1 MKKIYTLFIGM
12 LVAGSIANAQVVFQ
26 SNLSSWSGGLPTDW
40 MGSSTNIGTS
50 NVSEVSAV
58 LYGTS
63 AAALK
68 NTGATHKRFSTQTVN
83 VDANG
88 TYEIKIW
95 VKAAAGQLRTGH
107 YYIGSGAPNYGTY
120 NSYVD
125 LATVSANNLVMISQS
140 VTVSSTTDSAQFI
153 ISLHST
159 DGVNDVIIDSV
170 NVSSSTPP
178 VGTPVTINQI
188 QNTTTPP
195 FDSPYMGQL
204 VETSGIVTATQ
215 FNGYYIQDG
224 NGAYN
229 GVFVLDYV
237 NNPTIGDNVTITGTV
252 DEYFNYTT
260 VENPSVFVVNSSG
273 NTLPAA
279 LALTTLAVNAE
290 QYEGVLVKVTGA
302 SCTADTA
309 TNGNGEWTINDN
321 SGALIVDNKMFSYNA
336 ITFVDYNVTGV
347 VDYSFSNFKL
357 LPRDVNDVQVS
368 TSINEF
374 DNIKVSVYPNPVQ
387 NFINF
392 EVKANNYSV
401 RIVDITGKTVSN
413 TISTSSKHR
422 VNTANLNN
430 GIYFYTII
438 NNNGSVITTNKFVVA
453 K

>member
-40 MGSSTNIGTS
+40 MGSTTNITAG
-50 NVSEVSAV
+50 NVTEVAAIM
-58 LYGTS
+58 YGTS

-68 NTGATHKRFSTQTVN
+68 NTGTTHKRFSTQTVN
-83 VDANG
+83 VDASG

-95 VKAAAGQLRTGH
+95 VKAAAGQLRTNYVNPATAG
-107 YYIGSGAPNYGTY
+107 YGAY
-120 NSYVD
+120 NSYLD
-125 LATVSANNLVMISQS
+125 LSTVSAGNLVMISQS

-215 FNGYYIQDG
+215 FNGYYIQNG

-229 GVFVLDYV
+229 GVFVLDYI
-237 NNPTIGDNVTITGTV
+237 NTPAIGDNITITGTV

-260 VENPSVFVVNSSG
+260 IENPSVLVVNSSG
-273 NTLPAA
+273 NTLPTPTT
-279 LALTTLAVNAE
+279 LTTLAVNAE

-302 SCTADTA
+302 TCTVDTI
-309 TNGNGEWTINDN
+309 TNGNGEWTVNDG
-321 SGALIVDNKMFSYNA
+321 SGALIVDNKMFSFNA
-336 ITFVDYNVTGV
+336 VVSIAYNVTGV

-357 LPRDVNDVQVS
+357 LPRDMNDVQIS
-368 TSINEF
+368 TSIDEF

-392 EVKANNYSV
+392 EVNANNYSV
-401 RIVDITGKTVSN
+401 RIVDITGKTVNN

-438 NNNGSVITTNKFVVA
+438 NNNGSIITTNKFVVA

>member
-68 NTGATHKRFSTQTVN
+68 NTGTGHKRFSTQTVN

-95 VKAAAGQLRTGH
+95 VKAAAGQLRTNYVNPATAG
-107 YYIGSGAPNYGTY
+107 YGAY
-120 NSYVD
+120 NSYLD
-125 LATVSANNLVMISQS
+125 LSSVSAGNLVMISQS

-237 NNPTIGDNVTITGTV
+237 NDPTIGDNITITGTV
-252 DEYFNYTT
+252 DEFFNYTT
-260 VENPSVFVVNSSG
+260 IENPSAYTVNSSG
-273 NTLPAA
+273 NTLPTAIT
-279 LALTTLAVNAE
+279 LTTLAVNDE
-290 QYEGVLVKVTGA
+290 QYEGVLVKVMGA
-302 SCTADTA
+302 TCTADTA
-309 TNGNGEWTINDN
+309 TNGNGEWTINDG
-321 SGALIVDNKMFSYNA
+321 SGALIVDNKMFSFNA
-336 ITFVDYNVTGV
+336 IVSTIYNVTGV
-347 VDYSFSNFKL
+347 VDFSFSNFKL
-357 LPRDVNDVQVS
+357 LPRDVNDVQIS

-374 DNIKVSVYPNPVQ
+374 ENVKVAVYPNPVQ

-392 EVKANNYSV
+392 DLNINNYSV

-413 TISTSSKHR
+413 SVSTSNKHK
-422 VNTANLNN
+422 VNTTNFNN
-430 GIYFYTII
+430 GIYFYTIS
-438 NNNGSVITTNKFVVA
+438 NNGNTITTNKFIVA

>member
-290 QYEGVLVKVTGA
+290 QYEGVLVKVSGA
-302 SCTADTA
+302 TCTADTA
-309 TNGNGEWTINDN
+309 TNGNGEWTINDG

-336 ITFVDYNVTGV
+336 ITSTDYNVTGV

-392 EVKANNYSV
+392 EVNANNYSV

>member
-68 NTGATHKRFSTQTVN
+68 NTGTGHKRFSTQTVN

-95 VKAAAGQLRTGH
+95 VKAAAGQLRTNYVNPATAG
-107 YYIGSGAPNYGTY
+107 YGAY
-120 NSYVD
+120 NSYLD
-125 LATVSANNLVMISQS
+125 LSSVSAGNLVMISQS

-237 NNPTIGDNVTITGTV
+237 NDPTIGDNITITGTV
-252 DEYFNYTT
+252 DEFFNYTT
-260 VENPSVFVVNSSG
+260 IENPSAYTVNSSG

-279 LALTTLAVNAE
+279 ITLTTLAVNDE
-290 QYEGVLVKVTGA
+290 QYEGVLVKVMGA
-302 SCTADTA
+302 TCTADTA
-309 TNGNGEWTINDN
+309 TNGNGEWTINDG
-321 SGALIVDNKMFSYNA
+321 SGVLIVDNKMFSFNA
-336 ITFVDYNVTGV
+336 VVSSIYNVTGV
-347 VDYSFSNFKL
+347 VDFSFSNFKL
-357 LPRDVNDVQVS
+357 LPRDVNDVQIS

-374 DNIKVSVYPNPVQ
+374 ENVKVAVYPNPVQ

-392 EVKANNYSV
+392 DLNINNYSV

-413 TISTSSKHR
+413 SVSTSNKHK
-422 VNTANLNN
+422 VNTTNFNN
-430 GIYFYTII
+430 GIYFYTIS
-438 NNNGSVITTNKFVVA
+438 NNGNTITTNKFIVA

>member
-68 NTGATHKRFSTQTVN
+68 NTGTGHKRFSTQTVN
-83 VDANG
+83 VDTNG

-140 VTVSSTTDSAQFI
+140 ITVSSTTDSAQFI

-170 NVSSSTPP
+170 AISSSTPP

-229 GVFVLDYV
+229 GVFVLDYA
-237 NNPTIGDNVTITGTV
+237 NDPTIGDNITITGTV

-290 QYEGVLVKVTGA
+290 QYEGVLVKVSGA
-302 SCTADTA
+302 TCTADTA
-309 TNGNGEWTINDN
+309 TNGNGEWTINDG

-336 ITFVDYNVTGV
+336 ITSTDYNVTGV

-357 LPRDVNDVQVS
+357 LPRDMNDVQIS
-368 TSINEF
+368 TSINEV

-392 EVKANNYSV
+392 EVNANNYSV
-401 RIVDITGKTVSN
+401 KIVDITGKTVSN
-413 TISTSSKHR
+413 TISTSSKHK

-438 NNNGSVITTNKFVVA
+438 NNNGNVITTNKFVVA

>member
-40 MGSSTNIGTS
+40 MGSTTNITAG
-50 NVSEVSAV
+50 NVTEVAAV
-58 LYGTS
+58 MYGTS

-68 NTGATHKRFSTQTVN
+68 NTGTGHKRFSTQTVN
-83 VDANG
+83 VDASG
-88 TYEIKIW
+88 TYEIKVW
-95 VKAAAGQLRTGH
+95 VKAAAGQLRTN
-107 YYIGSGAPNYGTY
+107 YVNPATAAYGAY
-120 NSYVD
+120 NAYLD
-125 LATVSANNLVMISQS
+125 LSTVSAGNLVMISQS

-215 FNGYYIQDG
+215 FNGYYIQNG
-224 NGAYN
+224 SGAYN
-229 GVFVLDYV
+229 GVFVLDYI
-237 NNPTIGDNVTITGTV
+237 NTPSIGDNITITGTV

-260 VENPSVFVVNSSG
+260 IENPSTVTVNSSG
-273 NTLPAA
+273 NSLPAA

-290 QYEGVLVKVTGA
+290 QYEGVLVKVSGA
-302 SCTADTA
+302 TCTADTA
-309 TNGNGEWTINDN
+309 TNGNGEWTINDG
-321 SGALIVDNKMFSYNA
+321 SGALIVDNKMFSFNA
-336 ITFVDYNVTGV
+336 IVSTVYNVTGV
-347 VDYSFSNFKL
+347 VDFSFSNFKL
-357 LPRDVNDVQVS
+357 LPRDVNDVQIS

-374 DNIKVSVYPNPVQ
+374 ENVKVAVYPNPVQ

-392 EVKANNYSV
+392 DLNINNYSV

-413 TISTSSKHR
+413 SVSTSNKHK
-422 VNTANLNN
+422 VNTTNFNN
-430 GIYFYTII
+430 GIYFYTIS
-438 NNNGSVITTNKFVVA
+438 NNGNTITTNKFIVA